1 MKKPNYAIP
10 FKKTGTIL
18 NFLFI
23 INWIFLLMFFLDAKK
38 YQKSLTGGYF
48 IAALAIPIVTLLFL
62 SLYFLIIWSISKN
75 YEQKQEKKKI
85 VLYLILIIGF
95 AVLSIL
101 STLLIL
107 ITLNSKLLILG
118 FSLSI
123 TFSIV
128 FGIIAIIFDTHFMI
142 TRIKWDH
149 MSLADDQK
157 NDIID
162 IVNDGDAINEIK

>member
-1 MKKPNYAIP
+1 MKKANYGIP

-23 INWIFLLMFFLDAKK
+23 INWIFLLMFFLDAKR

-75 YEQKQEKKKI
+75 YHQKQQKQKI
-85 VLYLILIIGF
+85 ILYSILIIGF
-95 AVLSIL
+95 AILSIL

-107 ITLNSKLLILG
+107 ITRNSKLLILG

-123 TFSIV
+123 VFSIV
-128 FGIIAIIFDTHFMI
+128 FGIIAIIFDTYFMV

-149 MSLADDQK
+149 MLLENNQK
-157 NDIID
+157 EDIID
-162 IVNDGDAINEIK
+162 IVNDGDVINEIK